1 MSGSW
6 TVFRR
11 EVDGYLGGPA
21 FWISA
26 LLFVVTMHALFFFL
40 GHPVGDLRL
49 PSFWEGREASLR
61 PLFAWLPLFFV
72 GLAPALTMGAW
83 AEEGRSGTEELLLT
97 GSLRA
102 RHAVLGKFLAS
113 WMMLS
118 LLVVCSVLPLAVVVS
133 LLGPLDWG
141 AVLGGM
147 LGGCLLAASCCAIG
161 VACSALTN
169 EQLLAFA
176 ISAAILGA
184 LWSTQM
190 FLRVLPSELAT
201 AVASLSPYTHYLE
214 TAAAGV
220 FDARDVL
227 YHVLLCWIALT
238 LNTLWVEG
246 RRWR

>member
-11 EVDGYLGGPA
+11 EIDGFLGGPA
-21 FWISA
+21 FWVSG
-26 LLFVVTMHALFFFL
+26 LLFVVTLHGLFFFL

-49 PSFWEGREASLR
+49 PGFWEGREASLR
-61 PLFAWLPLFFV
+61 ALFAWLPLFFV
-72 GLAPALTMGAW
+72 VLAPALTMGAW
-83 AEEGRSGTEELLLT
+83 AEEARSGSEELLLT

-102 RHAVLGKFLAS
+102 RQAVFGKFLAS
-113 WMMLS
+113 WLMLS
-118 LLVVCSVLPLAVVVS
+118 VLVLACVLPLALVVS

-141 AVLGGM
+141 TVFGGVV
-147 LGGCLLAASCCAIG
+147 GACLLAASCCAIG

-184 LWSTQM
+184 LWSLQL
-190 FLRVLPSELAT
+190 FVRVLPPELA
-201 AVASLSPYTHYLE
+201 AAASSLSPYTHYLE

-220 FDARDVL
+220 FDLRDVL
-227 YHVLLCWIALT
+227 YHALLCSIALT
-238 LNTLWVEG
+238 WNTLRVEG